1 MMKSV
6 IIIIF
11 VVTDMFHSPGSPLC
25 SEEAD
30 NIKEIVNTLRSA
42 REKTAST
49 APAIDGEQN
58 PKHCVPANLQY
69 YAVNLYSNY
78 WFFSVL
84 SFSLKTA
91 ELLT

>member
-1 MMKSV
+1 MKSV

-49 APAIDGEQN
+49 APGMI
-58 PKHCVPANLQY
+58 
-69 YAVNLYSNY
+69 
-78 WFFSVL
+78 
-84 SFSLKTA
+84 SFLIC
-91 ELLT
+91 